1 MGRARGRAH
10 RGGGVGGSG
19 GARELL
25 GDGGGKRAGRG
36 VGGGGQRQVER
47 REEASRVATREGEAV
62 WWRSLVVDVA
72 KWRIWAI

>member
-25 GDGGGKRAGRG
+25 GDGGGKASGARS
-36 VGGGGQRQVER
+36 R
-47 REEASRVATREGEAV
+47 RWRTETSGEEEASRVATREEDLV
-62 WWRSLVVDVA
+62 EVERLVVDVA
-72 KWRIWAI
+72 KWRI